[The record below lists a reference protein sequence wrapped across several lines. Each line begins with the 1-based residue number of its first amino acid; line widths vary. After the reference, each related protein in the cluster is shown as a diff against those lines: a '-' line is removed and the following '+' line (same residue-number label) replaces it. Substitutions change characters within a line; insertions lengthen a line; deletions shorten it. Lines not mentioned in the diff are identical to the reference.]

1 MHKNRQQP
9 TPRRMEDVAAVSSRI
24 GRGRTWIHNAV
35 KTGAF
40 PAPVRLSSR
49 CTRWDSHE
57 IDAWIDAQFAKAQK

>member
-24 GRGRTWIHNAV
+24 GRGRTWIHSAV
-35 KTGAF
+35 KRGAF

-49 CTRWDSHE
+49 CTRWDSIE
-57 IDAWIDAQFAKAQK
+57 VDRWIAEQFAKARQ